1 MLKSL
6 RHALRL
12 LSKTPGFTLVS
23 IFSLAIGIGA
33 TSAMFSFADAL
44 LLRPLPVLEPT
55 HIASVTTSSSD
66 VFSNTA
72 VSYPDYRDY
81 RDGNRSFDGLIAA
94 GTTSFGFK
102 PNATALPKVT
112 FGMYVSG
119 NFFRVLGV
127 QPALGRGFLESED
140 QAVGRD
146 AVVVLGHDYWVS
158 QFNANPSVIGTTI
171 WINSVPCS
179 IIGVAPEQF
188 TGIDQ
193 FVKPSLFVPL
203 SMSPRLTGDNNLER
217 RDVRWLSVK
226 GRLKPGVGIAQA
238 SADITAI
245 GTRLEQM
252 YPQSNRNQRVAVET
266 EFPIARETIA
276 A

>member
-55 HIASVTTSSSD
+55 RIASVTTSSSD

-94 GTTSFGFK
+94 GITSFGFK

-119 NFFRVLGV
+119 KFLSRAGRAARVG
-127 QPALGRGFLESED
+127 PR
-140 QAVGRD
+140 
-146 AVVVLGHDYWVS
+146 VS
-158 QFNANPSVIGTTI
+158 
-171 WINSVPCS
+171 
-179 IIGVAPEQF
+179 
-188 TGIDQ
+188 GI
-193 FVKPSLFVPL
+193 
-203 SMSPRLTGDNNLER
+203 
-217 RDVRWLSVK
+217 
-226 GRLKPGVGIAQA
+226 
-238 SADITAI
+238 
-245 GTRLEQM
+245 
-252 YPQSNRNQRVAVET
+252 
-266 EFPIARETIA
+266 
-276 A
+276 